1 LKNNFDFGD
10 SYLLRMGSGRSGFV
24 CAALAPRAPRRAA
37 CVKYELEEKS
47 LFVFGL
53 GYTGL
58 ALGCFLQDKGW
69 RIYGTCSSRE
79 KADSLR
85 ER

>member
-1 LKNNFDFGD
+1 MKNNFDFGD
-10 SYLLRMGSGRSGFV
+10 SHLLRMGSGRSGFV

-58 ALGCFLQDKGW
+58 ALGCFL
-69 RIYGTCSSRE
+69 RTLHLAI
-79 KADSLR
+79 
-85 ER
+85 